1 MANITGLI
9 TINGKQVLEVDSDP
23 SSGLGTSASIGSL
36 ALLESSG
43 VGSLYVKIA
52 ASDTAWQLLSTST
65 AEDIQDIIGGMF
77 ANSSN
82 ISLSYDDALN
92 QVSADLINT
101 SVSAGSYGAAD
112 SVASFTV
119 DAKGRLTSASEVS
132 IEISAS
138 QVSDFSSAADA
149 RITLQKGEADGIVPL
164 NASSKIDAVYLPS
177 FVDDVE
183 EYANLSAFPLVGEIS
198 KIYVALDT
206 NKTYRWSGSI
216 YIQITSG
223 AVDTVNGQ
231 TGVVLLDATHI
242 EYVADGISI
251 EDKLAEIDSGFT
263 GGDAALQSELDT
275 TQLGAGLNTDGTYT
289 VTNNGVG
296 SFIVGTTSLK
306 GSINALDSGLIG
318 LDGALG
324 QEIIDRAAADSA
336 LQTELDATQ
345 SGAGLGT
352 NGAYTAPVSSNYLAS
367 ATSLKN
373 ADELLDD
380 QIKTVADDL
389 AQEVLDRQAAI
400 AAVDHGSILGLSDD
414 DHVQYA
420 LLAGRSGGQSLVGGN
435 AANNNLNLSST
446 SNGAKGKINLGANA
460 AFDEATTRLGV
471 GSNSPESILHLQE
484 NNVKYN
490 VSAHSTS
497 TSGAVNAV
505 IASLSTTNNSVELV
519 KVSITGIRTNGS
531 NESVSYER
539 TLRIKNNAGTVSIP
553 TVQSDY
559 TSEDGVLSAANVTA
573 IISGSS
579 VDIRVTGV
587 ASSDITWKAIVNR
600 MR

>member
-1 MANITGLI
+1 MANIMGLI

-23 SSGLGTSASIGSL
+23 SSGLGTSASTGSL
-36 ALLESSG
+36 ALLESAG
-43 VGSLYVKIA
+43 VGSLYVKVA

-77 ANSSN
+77 ANTSN

-92 QVSADLINT
+92 QVSADLVNT
-101 SVSAGSYGAAD
+101 SVSAGSYGVAD

-119 DAKGRLTSASEVS
+119 DAKGRLTAASEVA
-132 IEISAS
+132 IEIVAS

-149 RITLQKGEADGIVPL
+149 RITLQKGEANGIAPL
-164 NASSKIDAVYLPS
+164 NGASKIDAVYLPS

-183 EYANLSAFPLVGEIS
+183 EYADLSAFPLVGEQG

-206 NKTYRWSGSI
+206 NKTYRWSGST

-223 AVDTVNGQ
+223 AVDLVNGQ
-231 TGVVLLDATHI
+231 AGVVVLDATHI
-242 EYVADGISI
+242 QYVNDDISV

-263 GGDAALQSELDT
+263 AGDAALQS
-275 TQLGAGLNTDGTYT
+275 
-289 VTNNGVG
+289 
-296 SFIVGTTSLK
+296 
-306 GSINALDSGLIG
+306 
-318 LDGALG
+318 
-324 QEIIDRAAADSA
+324 
-336 LQTELDATQ
+336 ELDATQ
-345 SGAGLGT
+345 SGAGLNADGT
-352 NGAYTAPVSSNYLAS
+352 YTVSNNGFQSFIAGTTSLKGSIDALDNALITYDGVIGQEITDRENGDNALQSELDATQSGAGLNNDGSYTAPVVTNYLSS

-400 AAVDHGSILGLSDD
+400 AAIDHGSILGLADD
-414 DHVQYA
+414 DHAQYA
-420 LLAGRSGGQSLVGGN
+420 LLAGRSGGQSLTGGS
-435 AANNNLNLSST
+435 AANNNLTLNST
-446 SNGAKGKINLGANA
+446 SNGTKGKINLGANA

-490 VSAHSTS
+490 ISAHSTS

-505 IASLSTTNNSVELV
+505 VASLSTTNNSVELV

-559 TSEDGVLSAANVTA
+559 TSEDAVLSAANVTA

-587 ASSDITWKAIVNR
+587 ASSDITWKAVVNR

>member
-23 SSGLGTSASIGSL
+23 SSGLGTSASVGSL
-36 ALLESSG
+36 ALLEAAGS
-43 VGSLYVKIA
+43 GSLYVKLSA
-52 ASDTAWQLLSTST
+52 ADTAWQLLSTST
-65 AEDIQDIIGGMF
+65 AEDVQDIIGGMF
-77 ANSSN
+77 TNTSN
-82 ISLSYDDALN
+82 VSLSYDDALN
-92 QVSADLINT
+92 QISADLIDT
-101 SVSAGSYGAAD
+101 TVSAGSYGVAD

-119 DAKGRLTSASEVS
+119 DSKGRITAASDVA
-132 IEISAS
+132 IEIVAS
-138 QVSDFSSAADA
+138 QVSDFSTAADA
-149 RITLQKGEADGIVPL
+149 RISLQKGEANGIVPL
-164 NASSKIDAVYLPS
+164 NSSSKIDATYLPS

-183 EYANLSAFPLVGEIS
+183 EYANLAAFPAVGEQS
-198 KIYVALDT
+198 KIYVALNT
-206 NKTYRWSGSI
+206 NKTYRWSGSV

-231 TGVVLLDATHI
+231 TGVVVLDATHI
-242 EYVADGISI
+242 EYVTDGISV
-251 EDKLAEIDSGFT
+251 ENKLSEIDLALST
-263 GGDAALQSELDT
+263 AESALQSEIDA
-275 TQLGAGLNTDGTYT
+275 TQVGAGLGSGGAYT
-289 VTNNGVG
+289 AP
-296 SFIVGTTSLK
+296 VGTNYLSAATSLK
-306 GSINALDSGLIG
+306 NADELLDDQIKIVADDLAQESTERQ
-318 LDGALG
+318 GADL
-324 QEIIDRAAADSA
+324 S

-345 SGAGLGT
+345 TGAGLNS
-352 NGAYTAPVSSNYLAS
+352 NGGYTAPVATNYLSS

-373 ADELLDD
+373 ADTLLDD

-400 AAVDHGSILGLSDD
+400 AAIDHGSILGLSDD
-414 DHVQYA
+414 DHSQYA
-420 LLAGRSGGQSLVGGN
+420 LLAGRSGGQSLIGGS
-435 AANNNLNLSST
+435 AANNNLTLSST
-446 SNGAKGKINLGANA
+446 SNGTKGKINLGANA
-460 AFDEATTRLGV
+460 ALDEATTRLGV

-490 VSAHSTS
+490 ISAHSTS

-505 IASLSTTNNSVELV
+505 IASLATASNSVELI
-519 KVSITGIRTNGS
+519 KVSITGIKTNGS

-539 TLRIKNNAGTVSIP
+539 TLRVKNSSGTVSIP

-559 TSEDGVLSAANVTA
+559 TSEDASLSAANVTA

-587 ASSDITWKAIVNR
+587 ASSDITWKAVVNR